1 MIFISLAV
9 VRYIMH
15 IFMNSRVLSEG
26 TGKRIALEE
35 IGEILGNIA
44 NGSLPNTKEGENR
57 NLTWTLY
64 VPIIRGKTIK

>member
-1 MIFISLAV
+1 
-9 VRYIMH
+9 
-15 IFMNSRVLSEG
+15 MNSRVLSEG

-35 IGEILGNIA
+35 IGEILVNIA
-44 NGSLPNTKEGENR
+44 NGSLPNTKEDENR